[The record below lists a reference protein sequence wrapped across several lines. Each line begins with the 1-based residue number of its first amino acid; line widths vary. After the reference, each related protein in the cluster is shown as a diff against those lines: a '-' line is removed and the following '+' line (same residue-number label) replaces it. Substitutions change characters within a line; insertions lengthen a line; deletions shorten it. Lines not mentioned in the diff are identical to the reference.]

1 MINNEVKDMKEGWK
15 MRVMSLIRIWI
26 ALMVCII
33 LCVGFFLTL
42 KYSTISKAERKTVPY
57 KLLYTKQN
65 DIPYSNSTNN
75 EKKVI
80 KGMLITKASNYE
92 TLLQIAETIKDQY
105 TNKGI
110 DEITLS
116 IHNEN
121 NGSYEE
127 ELPYE
132 PISKGTIIVTYDS
145 QSFGITNIT
154 LNE

>member
-1 MINNEVKDMKEGWK
+1 
-15 MRVMSLIRIWI
+15 MRVMSLIRIGF

-57 KLLYTKQN
+57 KLFYTKQSN
-65 DIPYSNSTNN
+65 IPYSNATNN

-80 KGMLITKASNYE
+80 KGMLITEASNSE
-92 TLLQIAETIKDQY
+92 ALLQVAETIKDQY
-105 TNKGI
+105 ANKDI

-121 NGSYEE
+121 NGNYEE

-132 PISKGTIIVTYDS
+132 PISKGKIIVTYDS
-145 QSFGITNIT
+145 ESYGSTNII

>member
-1 MINNEVKDMKEGWK
+1 
-15 MRVMSLIRIWI
+15 MRVISPIRIWI
-26 ALMVCII
+26 GLMVCII

-57 KLLYTKQN
+57 ELLYTKQN
-65 DIPYSNSTNN
+65 SVPYSSSTHN

-80 KGMLITKASNYE
+80 KGMLITKASTYE
-92 TLLQIAETIKDQY
+92 NLLQIAETIKDQY
-105 TNKGI
+105 KNKDI

-116 IHNEN
+116 IHNKN
-121 NGSYEE
+121 NGDYEE

-132 PISKGTIIVTYDS
+132 PISKGKIIVTYDS
-145 QSFGITNIT
+145 QSFGSTTVT

>member
-1 MINNEVKDMKEGWK
+1 
-15 MRVMSLIRIWI
+15 MRVMSLIRIWF

-57 KLLYTKQN
+57 KLLYTKQSN
-65 DIPYSNSTNN
+65 IPYSNATTN

-80 KGMLITKASNYE
+80 KGMLITKAASSE
-92 TLLQIAETIKDQY
+92 ALLQIAETIKVQY
-105 TNKGI
+105 TNKEI
-110 DEITLS
+110 DEIMLS

-121 NGSYEE
+121 NGVYEE

-132 PISKGTIIVTYDS
+132 PISKGKIIITYDS
-145 QSFGITNIT
+145 QSFGSTNVT

>member
-1 MINNEVKDMKEGWK
+1 
-15 MRVMSLIRIWI
+15 MRVMSLIRIWF

-57 KLLYTKQN
+57 KLLYTKQSN
-65 DIPYSNSTNN
+65 IPYSNATNN

-80 KGMLITKASNYE
+80 KGMLITEAPSYE
-92 TLLQIAETIKDQY
+92 TLLQIAETIKDHY

-132 PISKGTIIVTYDS
+132 PISKGTIIITYDS
-145 QSFGITNIT
+145 HSFGSTNIT

>member
-1 MINNEVKDMKEGWK
+1 
-15 MRVMSLIRIWI
+15 MRVMSPIRIWI
-26 ALMVCII
+26 ALMICII

-57 KLLYTKQN
+57 KLLYTKQSN
-65 DIPYSNSTNN
+65 IPYSNATNN

-80 KGMLITKASNYE
+80 KGMLITEAPSYE
-92 TLLQIAETIKDQY
+92 TLLQIAETIKNQY

-127 ELPYE
+127 ELLYE
-132 PISKGTIIVTYDS
+132 PISKGTIIITYDS
-145 QSFGITNIT
+145 QSFGSTNIT

>member
-1 MINNEVKDMKEGWK
+1 MI
-15 MRVMSLIRIWI
+15 
-26 ALMVCII
+26 CII

-145 QSFGITNIT
+145 QSFGSTNIT

>member
-1 MINNEVKDMKEGWK
+1 
-15 MRVMSLIRIWI
+15 MRVISLIRIWI
-26 ALMVCII
+26 TLMVCII

-42 KYSTISKAERKTVPY
+42 KYSTISKAERNTVPY
-57 KLLYTKQN
+57 KLLFTKQN
-65 DIPYSNSTNN
+65 NIPYSNSTNN

-92 TLLQIAETIKDQY
+92 TLLQIAEAVKDQY

-121 NGSYEE
+121 NSSYEE
-127 ELPYE
+127 ELLYE
-132 PISKGTIIVTYDS
+132 PISKGKIIVTYDS
-145 QSFGITNIT
+145 QSFGSTNIT

>member
-1 MINNEVKDMKEGWK
+1 
-15 MRVMSLIRIWI
+15 MRVMSPIRIWI

-42 KYSTISKAERKTVPY
+42 KYSTISKADRKTVPY
-57 KLLYTKQN
+57 KILYTKQN
-65 DIPYSNSTNN
+65 NILYSNSTNN

-80 KGMLITKASNYE
+80 KGMLITTASSSE
-92 TLLQIAETIKDQY
+92 ALLQIAETIKNQY
-105 TNKGI
+105 TNKEI
-110 DEITLS
+110 DEIMLS

-121 NGSYEE
+121 NGNYEE

-132 PISKGTIIVTYDS
+132 PISKGKIIITYDS
-145 QSFGITNIT
+145 QSFGSTNVT

>member
-1 MINNEVKDMKEGWK
+1 
-15 MRVMSLIRIWI
+15 MSPIRIWI

-92 TLLQIAETIKDQY
+92 TLLQIAETIKDHY

>member
-1 MINNEVKDMKEGWK
+1 
-15 MRVMSLIRIWI
+15 MRVMSLIRIWF

-57 KLLYTKQN
+57 KLLYTKQSN
-65 DIPYSNSTNN
+65 IPYSNATNN

-80 KGMLITKASNYE
+80 KGMLITEAPSYE
-92 TLLQIAETIKDQY
+92 TLLQIAETIKNQY
-105 TNKGI
+105 INKGI

-127 ELPYE
+127 ELLYE
-132 PISKGTIIVTYDS
+132 PISKGTIIITYDS
-145 QSFGITNIT
+145 QSFGSTNIT

>member
-1 MINNEVKDMKEGWK
+1 
-15 MRVMSLIRIWI
+15 MRVMSLIRIWF

-42 KYSTISKAERKTVPY
+42 KYSTISKAERKTAPY
-57 KLLYTKQN
+57 KLLYTKQSN
-65 DIPYSNSTNN
+65 IPYSNSTNN
-75 EKKVI
+75 EKRVI
-80 KGMLITKASNYE
+80 KGMLITKASSSE
-92 TLLQIAETIKDQY
+92 ALLQIAETIKNQY
-105 TNKGI
+105 TNKKI

-121 NGSYEE
+121 NGNYEE

-132 PISKGTIIVTYDS
+132 PISKGRISVTYDS
-145 QSFGITNIT
+145 ESYGSANII

>member
-1 MINNEVKDMKEGWK
+1 
-15 MRVMSLIRIWI
+15 MRVMSLIRIWV

-42 KYSTISKAERKTVPY
+42 KYSTISKAERKIVPY
-57 KLLYTKQN
+57 KLLYTKQSN
-65 DIPYSNSTNN
+65 IPYSNASNN

-80 KGMLITKASNYE
+80 KGMLITKASSSE
-92 TLLQIAETIKDQY
+92 ALLQIAETIKVQY
-105 TNKGI
+105 TNKKI
-110 DEITLS
+110 DEIMLS

-121 NGSYEE
+121 NGVYEE

-132 PISKGTIIVTYDS
+132 PISKGKIIITYDS
-145 QSFGITNIT
+145 QSFGSTNVT

>member
-1 MINNEVKDMKEGWK
+1 
-15 MRVMSLIRIWI
+15 MRVMSLIRIWF

-42 KYSTISKAERKTVPY
+42 KYSTVSKAERKTIPY
-57 KLLYTKQN
+57 KLLYTKQSN
-65 DIPYSNSTNN
+65 IPYSNSTNN
-75 EKKVI
+75 KKRVI
-80 KGMLITKASNYE
+80 KGMLITKASSSE
-92 TLLQIAETIKDQY
+92 ALLQIAETIKDQY
-105 TNKGI
+105 TNKEI

-121 NGSYEE
+121 NGNYEE

-132 PISKGTIIVTYDS
+132 PISKGRISVTYDS
-145 QSFGITNIT
+145 ESYGSTNII

>member
-1 MINNEVKDMKEGWK
+1 

-92 TLLQIAETIKDQY
+92 TLLQIAETIKDQF

>member
-1 MINNEVKDMKEGWK
+1 
-15 MRVMSLIRIWI
+15 MRVMSPIRIWI

-42 KYSTISKAERKTVPY
+42 KYSTISKADRKTVPY
-57 KLLYTKQN
+57 KILYTKQSN
-65 DIPYSNSTNN
+65 IPYSNATKN

-80 KGMLITKASNYE
+80 TGMLITKASSSE
-92 TLLQIAETIKDQY
+92 ALLQIAETIKDQY

-132 PISKGTIIVTYDS
+132 PISKGTIIITYDS
-145 QSFGITNIT
+145 HSFGSTNIT

>member
-1 MINNEVKDMKEGWK
+1 
-15 MRVMSLIRIWI
+15 MRVVSLIRIWI

-33 LCVGFFLTL
+33 LCIGFFLTL
-42 KYSTISKAERKTVPY
+42 KYSTISKAEKKTVPY

-65 DIPYSNSTNN
+65 NIPYSNSANK

-80 KGMLITKASNYE
+80 KGMLITKASSYE

-105 TNKGI
+105 TNKEV
-110 DEITLS
+110 DEIILS

-127 ELPYE
+127 DLPYE
-132 PISKGTIIVTYDS
+132 PISKGKIMVTFDS
-145 QSFGITNIT
+145 KSFGSTNVT
-154 LNE
+154 LHE

>member
-1 MINNEVKDMKEGWK
+1 
-15 MRVMSLIRIWI
+15 MRVMSLIRIWF

-80 KGMLITKASNYE
+80 KGMLITKASNPE

-105 TNKGI
+105 TSKEI
-110 DEITLS
+110 DEIILT

-121 NGSYEE
+121 NGNYEE

-132 PISKGTIIVTYDS
+132 PISKGKIIVTYDS
-145 QSFGITNIT
+145 KSFGSTNII

>member
-1 MINNEVKDMKEGWK
+1 
-15 MRVMSLIRIWI
+15 MRVMSPIRIWI
-26 ALMVCII
+26 ALMICII

-65 DIPYSNSTNN
+65 DILYSNSTNN

-92 TLLQIAETIKDQY
+92 SLLQIAESIKDQY

-132 PISKGTIIVTYDS
+132 PISKGKIIVTYDS
-145 QSFGITNIT
+145 QSFGSTNIT

>member
-1 MINNEVKDMKEGWK
+1 
-15 MRVMSLIRIWI
+15 MSPIRIWI
-26 ALMVCII
+26 ALMICII

-42 KYSTISKAERKTVPY
+42 KYSTISKADRKTVPY
-57 KLLYTKQN
+57 KILYTKQS
-65 DIPYSNSTNN
+65 DIPYSNATKN

-80 KGMLITKASNYE
+80 TGMLITKASSSE
-92 TLLQIAETIKDQY
+92 ALLQIAETIKDQY
-105 TNKGI
+105 TNKKI

-121 NGSYEE
+121 NGNYEE

-132 PISKGTIIVTYDS
+132 PISKGKIIVTYDS
-145 QSFGITNIT
+145 QSFGNTNII

>member
-1 MINNEVKDMKEGWK
+1 

-154 LNE
+154 LSE